1 MRARPRSTRSLST
14 LPAPCAPTPI
24 PTSARLSPTREAH
37 IPVLASGQAAPVTV
51 PMSLEP
57 PDTCH
62 HFSLAFCRH
71 GRGELQLDAA
81 GGVRGGAHLLRRPQ
95 AALWRVPA
103 LLHVCH
109 NRGIPP
115 RAFSCLLVYLAGNT
129 HRETRTRNQWHNTTQ
144 PPEHA
149 AQAKGTLP
157 RRRVLGESPG
167 LCRI

>member
-81 GGVRGGAHLLRRPQ
+81 GGVRGGAHIYYDDP
-95 AALWRVPA
+95 
-103 LLHVCH
+103 
-109 NRGIPP
+109 
-115 RAFSCLLVYLAGNT
+115 
-129 HRETRTRNQWHNTTQ
+129 
-144 PPEHA
+144 
-149 AQAKGTLP
+149 KLP
-157 RRRVLGESPG
+157 SGEFQRCYTYATIEGYRRVASPAS
-167 LCRI
+167 